1 MPRRHGCA
9 ARGLRDLALALDAPH
24 LLRGVVVALRDLL
37 VMWGLALLFGL
48 WIVGFWF
55 GFMAWLVLLWR

>member
-1 MPRRHGCA
+1 MA
-9 ARGLRDLALALDAPH
+9 ALHAAFATLALALDAPH

-48 WIVGFWF
+48 WIVWFWF